1 MRWDVETLDIDM
13 RRHGTRGKR
22 GKRTQDRG
30 LKDKKVK
37 EGSRVRGKGVKRY

>member
-1 MRWDVETLDIDM
+1 MIWDVETWDIDM

-30 LKDKKVK
+30 VKDKKVK
-37 EGSRVRGKGVKRY
+37 EGSRVRGKGEKRH